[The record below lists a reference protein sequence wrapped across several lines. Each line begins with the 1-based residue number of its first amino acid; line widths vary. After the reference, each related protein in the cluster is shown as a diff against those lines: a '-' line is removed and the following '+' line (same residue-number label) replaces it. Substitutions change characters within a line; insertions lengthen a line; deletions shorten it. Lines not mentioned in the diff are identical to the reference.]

1 MIILYRSPVV
11 IRHSDPGGLFSK
23 CPHGPRIWY
32 NTRMKIHAYAK
43 INLILNVLGT
53 RPDGYHEVEM
63 LMQAIDLCDVV
74 TVEVADA
81 VNAADALT
89 AAGRCESAGSC
100 NGGRRDPAY
109 LLGPR
114 DFEYGQRDLAYRAA
128 LLMTETFRPELVTT
142 ALDEDDT
149 ELAAGVKGVRISIE
163 KRIPAAA
170 GLAGG
175 SADAAA
181 VITGLGRLWLTDKTA
196 DGGPGES
203 VNDRPGKNTD
213 ELLKTL
219 LPLGAKLGS
228 DVPFCIASQ
237 LGRPA
242 AIARGRGTDLEF
254 VGPTD
259 CGVDLYFSDVT
270 IPNKTAAVYAELKE
284 EDCRERFSIES
295 FLKASSLKEKQR
307 FVGNHLQAPAERL
320 FGKAENGAEYSQ
332 PDISC
337 RLSGAANEPA
347 RDPAVPSN
355 ATLCGAGPTYFTL
368 SETGK
373 YRTVIK

>member
-1 MIILYRSPVV
+1 
-11 IRHSDPGGLFSK
+11 
-23 CPHGPRIWY
+23 
-32 NTRMKIHAYAK
+32 MKIHAYAK

-63 LMQAIDLCDVV
+63 LMQAIDLCDEV
-74 TVEVADA
+74 TVE
-81 VNAADALT
+81 AADAFY
-89 AAGRCESAGSC
+89 AADRCAP
-100 NGGRRDPAY
+100 DA

-114 DFEYGQRDLAYRAA
+114 DFEYGQSDLAYRAA
-128 LLMTETFRPELVTT
+128 LLIAETFRPELVTI
-142 ALDEDDT
+142 ALDEDGA
-149 ELAAGVKGVRISIE
+149 ELAPGVKGVRVTID
-163 KRIPAAA
+163 KRIPVAA

-181 VITGLGRLWLTDKTA
+181 VLTGLGRLWLADKTS
-196 DGGPGES
+196 D
-203 VNDRPGKNTD
+203 DRPGKIAD

-237 LGRPA
+237 LGHPA

-254 VGPTD
+254 VQPTD
-259 CGVDLYFSDVT
+259 CGVDLYFPDVT

-295 FLKASSLKEKQR
+295 FLKASSLNEKQR
-307 FVGNHLQAPAERL
+307 LVGNHLQAPADRL
-320 FGKAENGAEYSQ
+320 FGKATDAA
-332 PDISC
+332 
-337 RLSGAANEPA
+337 LSAKSE
-347 RDPAVPSN
+347 N
-355 ATLCGAGPTYFTL
+355 ATLCGAGPAYFTL

-373 YRTVIK
+373 YRTIIK